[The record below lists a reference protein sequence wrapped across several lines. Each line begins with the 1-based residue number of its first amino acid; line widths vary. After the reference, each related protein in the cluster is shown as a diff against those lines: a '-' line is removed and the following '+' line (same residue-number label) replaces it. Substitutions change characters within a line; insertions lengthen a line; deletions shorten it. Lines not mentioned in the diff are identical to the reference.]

1 MPTGVVLSSQSPE
14 ATTTFPRR
22 GGTAAGINH
31 VTGFPVIKMHRDA
44 KSRPDEQESFN
55 QIKDGSLVFI
65 TGHSNTT
72 LDHITGGYVPPASTP
87 VQPMST
93 DWTYKQFRDLI
104 LDNGNLKP
112 GDTITIV
119 LWACNAGEGGLSS
132 GAALLGR
139 LFREKQI
146 NTRIIGSVAT
156 TMRFNGHYALTPKG
170 VHGME
175 FITENGSSDIRI
187 FDFTEEET
195 IEWKN
200 KGSLYVI
207 SNGIEGYNLY
217 DRKRLESLESEK
229 IYKVMNEIF
238 VDGHYKENIRTA
250 EEVTQYFS
258 KSKSKTNFILRWS
271 SANDSD
277 TENKYVY
284 IAASFL
290 ASNGIHSIRYG
301 INKDGELFSI
311 RTTNNRA
318 TPIEILPQGIMAT
331 LTQHITQNKELIE
344 QSLQEKKAEIAPS
357 PRRQRLD
364 EHKNLP
370 HKKHHH
376 LKGEKEELPIRALSP
391 LTKAPSPRKQPTEKN
406 PNLTMFVTPLQ
417 VQELFKVRGE
427 TTKKEHKNKKH
438 RVKHEAITGGQKT
451 KTHVSKPKILSG
463 ENAKPKVDLSKAQ
476 RIPVVQR
483 KPHTHRNEFF
493 SGPKKGLTD
502 EPKKE
507 KDKTTSPKSNTMKGG

>member
-1 MPTGVVLSSQSPE
+1 MPTGIVLSSQSPE
-14 ATTTFPRR
+14 STTTFPRR

-31 VTGFPVIKMHRDA
+31 VTGFPIIKMHRDA
-44 KSRPDEQESFN
+44 KSRPDEQEHFN

-65 TGHSNTT
+65 TGHSNTA
-72 LDHITGGYVPPASTP
+72 LDHLTGGYVPPASTP

-146 NTRIIGSVAT
+146 NTRIIGSAAT

-170 VHGME
+170 GLGME

-200 KGSLYVI
+200 KGPLYI
-207 SNGIEGYNLY
+207 TSKGIEVYNLY

-229 IYKVMNEIF
+229 IYKVMDEIF
-238 VDGHYKENIRTA
+238 VDGHYKENIRTS

-258 KSKSKTNFILRWS
+258 KSKTDFILRWS

-277 TENKYVY
+277 TENKYVF

-311 RTTNNRA
+311 NTTNNRA
-318 TPIEILPQGIMAT
+318 TPIDILPQGIMAT
-331 LTQHITQNKELIE
+331 LTQHITHNKELIE
-344 QSLQEKKAEIAPS
+344 QSLQEKKAQVAPS
-357 PRRQRLD
+357 PKRQHLD
-364 EHKNLP
+364 EHKKVP
-370 HKKHHH
+370 HQEHHH
-376 LKGEKEELPIRALSP
+376 LKGEKELPIRALRP
-391 LTKAPSPRKQPTEKN
+391 LTKAPSPRKQRTEEN

-417 VQELFKVRGE
+417 VQELLKAHGE
-427 TTKKEHKNKKH
+427 TTKKKHEKKH
-438 RVKHEAITGGQKT
+438 RAKHEATTGGQKT
-451 KTHVSKPKILSG
+451 KTHVSKAKRPSG
-463 ENAKPKVDLSKAQ
+463 ENAEPKMDLSKVQ

-502 EPKKE
+502 ETKKE
-507 KDKTTSPKSNTMKGG
+507 KDKTTSPKPNTMKGV

>member
-65 TGHSNTT
+65 TGHSNTA

-119 LWACNAGEGGLSS
+119 LWACNASEGGLSS

-238 VDGHYKENIRTA
+238 VDGHYKENIRTS
-250 EEVTQYFS
+250 EEMTQYFS
-258 KSKSKTNFILRWS
+258 KSKTDFILRWS

-344 QSLQEKKAEIAPS
+344 QSLQEKKTQVTPS
-357 PRRQRLD
+357 PRRQHLD
-364 EHKNLP
+364 D
-370 HKKHHH
+370 HKKVPHN
-376 LKGEKEELPIRALSP
+376 LKREKELPLKPVKALTHLRKTPASP
-391 LTKAPSPRKQPTEKN
+391 KQPTKETDN
-406 PNLTMFVTPLQ
+406 FSMFVTPLQ
-417 VQELFKVRGE
+417 VQESLKTHGNI
-427 TTKKEHKNKKH
+427 TKK
-438 RVKHEAITGGQKT
+438 KHEKKTTVRHEETTGGQKT
-451 KTHVSKPKILSG
+451 KIHVPKAKRPSG
-463 ENAKPKVDLSKAQ
+463 ENAKPKMDLSKVQ

-507 KDKTTSPKSNTMKGG
+507 KDKTTSPKPNTMKGG